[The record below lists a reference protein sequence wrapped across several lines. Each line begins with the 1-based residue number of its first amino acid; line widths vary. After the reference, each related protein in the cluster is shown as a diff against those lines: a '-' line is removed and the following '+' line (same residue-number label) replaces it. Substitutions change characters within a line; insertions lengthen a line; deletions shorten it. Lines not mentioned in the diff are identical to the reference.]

1 MRKIL
6 RFLKRIWIFNFFR
19 RIYTGSRYFNKKYLK
34 ILKWGFTSKEDTNYT
49 YHITEESITYLAHTI
64 AAVTKVSY
72 SQIIKYIREVQAD
85 EMLRLAIQTAIEN
98 SSEKR
103 YADKEVRFG
112 RRLGWYAFA
121 RVLKPKI
128 IVETGVDKGL
138 GSVLLCA
145 ALLKNKEEGFGG
157 RYYGT
162 DINPKA
168 GYLLGG
174 KYLQTGEILFG
185 DSIQSLSK
193 FTEKIDLFINDSDH
207 SAEYEYQEYLTIK
220 PLITDRTII
229 LGDNSHCTSKLA
241 DFSLE
246 TDRRFIFY
254 KEIPL
259 NHWYPGAGIGISY
272 KEQQAV

>member
-19 RIYTGSRYFNKKYLK
+19 RIYAGSRYFNKKYLK

-128 IVETGVDKGL
+128 IVETGIDKGL

-193 FTEKIDLFINDSDH
+193 FTKKIDLFINDSDH